1 MEVRVLPMENTLHGP
16 VAETVWKFRQKL
28 RRPASVVQCSIDRGL
43 INESNNK
50 SFSSFIVTFLSRFD
64 SRKPYNDAL
73 PSTLH
78 CSGQFLTSIFFL
90 IQTIPHQVQAHS
102 QSVCVCLNC
111 RSIWEQNTILCYSMI
126 FIQITD
132 IFHYLVVRVRT
143 FASFKKFT
151 PYFACADLQ
160 GVGQNPSLKKST
172 FIKFK
177 EWKKHR
183 VPLPRPNT
191 IIPEIKIWIRA
202 CVLHNRV

>member
-1 MEVRVLPMENTLHGP
+1 MSQIINHFQVSL
-16 VAETVWKFRQKL
+16 L
-28 RRPASVVQCSIDRGL
+28 RFCQ
-43 INESNNK
+43 E
-50 SFSSFIVTFLSRFD
+50 FD
-64 SRKPYNDAL
+64 SRKPYSDAL

-183 VPLPRPNT
+183 APSPPAKHNYPWNKNMDPRMCFAQPS
-191 IIPEIKIWIRA
+191 IVIARPKKKCFA
-202 CVLHNRV
+202 SD

>member
-1 MEVRVLPMENTLHGP
+1 MSQTINHFQVSL
-16 VAETVWKFRQKL
+16 L
-28 RRPASVVQCSIDRGL
+28 RFCQ
-43 INESNNK
+43 E
-50 SFSSFIVTFLSRFD
+50 FD
-64 SRKPYNDAL
+64 SRKPYNYAL

-78 CSGQFLTSIFFL
+78 CKGNFLRPVFFL
-90 IQTIPHQVQAHS
+90 IQTIPHQV

-160 GVGQNPSLKKST
+160 GVGQNPSLKLQDHLKKNVLLRIRMT
-172 FIKFK
+172 QRHWIK
-177 EWKKHR
+177 R
-183 VPLPRPNT
+183 VT
-191 IIPEIKIWIRA
+191 
-202 CVLHNRV
+202 

>member
-1 MEVRVLPMENTLHGP
+1 MSQIINHFQVSL
-16 VAETVWKFRQKL
+16 L
-28 RRPASVVQCSIDRGL
+28 RFCQ
-43 INESNNK
+43 E
-50 SFSSFIVTFLSRFD
+50 FD

-132 IFHYLVVRVRT
+132 IFHYLVVRVGT

-160 GVGQNPSLKKST
+160 GVGQNPSLKK
-172 FIKFK
+172 IY
-177 EWKKHR
+177 
-183 VPLPRPNT
+183 VY
-191 IIPEIKIWIRA
+191 
-202 CVLHNRV
+202 

>member
-1 MEVRVLPMENTLHGP
+1 MS
-16 VAETVWKFRQKL
+16 Q
-28 RRPASVVQCSIDRGL
+28 I
-43 INESNNK
+43 INHFQVSLLLFCQE
-50 SFSSFIVTFLSRFD
+50 FD

-151 PYFACADLQ
+151 PYLHARIYNGSVKTPAWKNLRLLNSKSEKSI
-160 GVGQNPSLKKST
+160 GPLSPGQTQLSLK
-172 FIKFK
+172 
-177 EWKKHR
+177 
-183 VPLPRPNT
+183 
-191 IIPEIKIWIRA
+191 
-202 CVLHNRV
+202 

>member
-1 MEVRVLPMENTLHGP
+1 MSQIINHFQVSL
-16 VAETVWKFRQKL
+16 L
-28 RRPASVVQCSIDRGL
+28 RFCQ
-43 INESNNK
+43 E
-50 SFSSFIVTFLSRFD
+50 FD

-151 PYFACADLQ
+151 PYFACADPH

-177 EWKKHR
+177 EWKKASGPSPPAKHNY
-183 VPLPRPNT
+183 PWNKNMDPRKLFCTTEYSNCKT
-191 IIPEIKIWIRA
+191 T
-202 CVLHNRV
+202 